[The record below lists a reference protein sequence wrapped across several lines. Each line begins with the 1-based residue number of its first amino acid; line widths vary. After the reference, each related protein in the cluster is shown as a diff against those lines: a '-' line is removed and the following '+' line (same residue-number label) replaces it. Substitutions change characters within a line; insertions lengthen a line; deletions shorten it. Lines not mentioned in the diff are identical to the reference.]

1 MADER
6 HRCHRPRQITGAS
19 AIEFALIFPM
29 LFAIIYG
36 TVTYG
41 YVYYLQQRI
50 NFIAQEAVRAA
61 ISVAP
66 VANQGAYISA
76 INTAVNTSVNNNFT
90 LGGGVRPAALVVS
103 APLITVDGVTQTVS
117 ILVTYSLTSPTLFP
131 QMVLPMGIGS
141 IPPLPAALQA
151 TAAGR
156 LS

>member
-1 MADER
+1 MDR
-6 HRCHRPRQITGAS
+6 HRLLNRLPRRITGAS
-19 AIEFALIFPM
+19 AIEFAFVFPL

-41 YVYYLQQRI
+41 YVYFLQQRI
-50 NFIAQEAVRAA
+50 NFIAQEALRAA

-66 VANQGAYISA
+66 RSNNADYLSA
-76 INTAVNTSVNNNFT
+76 INIAVAEAVASNFT
-90 LGGGVRPAALVVS
+90 LAGAAVPAALTYSV
-103 APLITVDGVTQTVS
+103 APINAATNTLS
-117 ILVTYSLTSPTLFP
+117 ILVTYNLMTPTLFP
-131 QMVLPMGIGS
+131 QVSLPMGIGS

>member
-1 MADER
+1 MAR
-6 HRCHRPRQITGAS
+6 HRSLNRLPRRITGAS
-19 AIEFALIFPM
+19 AIEFALVFPL

-41 YVYYLQQRI
+41 YVYFLQQRI
-50 NFIAQEAVRAA
+50 NFIAQEALRAA
-61 ISVAP
+61 IAVAPRSSDAAYFAAINAAVAESVISNFTLANAAVPSALTYLVAP
-66 VANQGAYISA
+66 VDVAT
-76 INTAVNTSVNNNFT
+76 NT
-90 LGGGVRPAALVVS
+90 LR
-103 APLITVDGVTQTVS
+103 
-117 ILVTYSLTSPTLFP
+117 ILVTYNLTTPTLFP